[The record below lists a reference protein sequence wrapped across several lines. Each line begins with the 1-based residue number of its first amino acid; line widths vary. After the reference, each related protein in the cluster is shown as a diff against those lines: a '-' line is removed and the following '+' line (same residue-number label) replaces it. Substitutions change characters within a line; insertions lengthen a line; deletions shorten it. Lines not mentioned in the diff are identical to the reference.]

1 MLLTSPPPED
11 IVQRTMQNGE
21 DSIVED
27 FDLFWGIG
35 PSHNNNDSSS
45 GDHHANAPASHT
57 LNPNLM
63 GGLWAHGDS
72 SLESY
77 GHRHHV
83 HAPVD
88 AINEGGVGVASSPSS
103 RRSAW
108 LPTPSPPSCIGD
120 NFGASNATLAPPQ
133 LANAENRTIPTD
145 LELRPN
151 GSKDNAVDSKLEELA
166 AAISLSL
173 ANKLEPG
180 VRGALLGQRHFQQNQ
195 HDGVGVSQYSSPQ
208 DRAHLEGTTR
218 RVVETATAPLQSR
231 ITALEEQVSELRAA
245 IERNTRV
252 TVDPR
257 ESERS
262 TQQHSRGMGRTS
274 RPDAIP
280 RDHNDVPLPQSS
292 RGLQQGGKGGGGN
305 RGGSG
310 GRCGSGGGTGAPSL
324 EESIAALSQR
334 TGTLEGRHKQVQAKV
349 ALLDNA
355 FGSKASDWAQTLK
368 SILAEREKGGGGGV
382 GRGGGGRSAN
392 KSGKK
397 SVSTSSHAA
406 QARIAGGIKGCGVS
420 SGSTRCGDDCGD
432 SAKDSSGAPQ
442 QHHEG
447 GVASGTALAVA
458 AATLNT
464 GGGAIR
470 GGRGGRDR
478 DISSSGGY
486 SIEERHTVDEG
497 SDSVP
502 STVLPNVS
510 ANTITT
516 SSDENAASV
525 STKKG
530 NSAPVEVAMKE
541 TTSTPG
547 VKISPLVGSSLASDR
562 CARCAE
568 TEKRCAKLEARVS
581 EWEQALL
588 GFQKEVSV
596 AAANAQAAFGAVQAA
611 ESAPAAAERD
621 KVEAGGGACR
631 PDKVP
636 GNANWAS
643 KSSVEKLASD
653 LRQLSERARD
663 GEDALALVD
672 HGLKGV
678 RDEVWSDVPV
688 VNKFFFCVA

>member
-1 MLLTSPPPED
+1 
-11 IVQRTMQNGE
+11 MQNGE

-35 PSHNNNDSSS
+35 PSHDNNDSSS
-45 GDHHANAPASHT
+45 GDHHANPPASHA
-57 LNPNLM
+57 LKPNLM

-72 SLESY
+72 NIESY

-83 HAPVD
+83 HAQVD
-88 AINEGGVGVASSPSS
+88 AINECVVGVASPPSS
-103 RRSAW
+103 RRSKW
-108 LPTPSPPSCIGD
+108 LPTPSPSSGIGD
-120 NFGASNATLAPPQ
+120 NFGASNATLPPPQ
-133 LANAENRTIPTD
+133 LANTENRTIPSG
-145 LELRPN
+145 LEVRSN
-151 GSKDNAVDSKLEELA
+151 GIKDNAVDSKLDELA
-166 AAISLSL
+166 AAISSSL

-180 VRGALLGQRHFQQNQ
+180 VRGALLGQLHLLQQNQ

-218 RVVETATAPLQSR
+218 RLVESATAPLQSR
-231 ITALEEQVSELRAA
+231 ITALEDQVSELRAA
-245 IERNTRV
+245 LVRNTMV
-252 TVDPR
+252 TADPR

-262 TQQHSRGMGRTS
+262 IQQHSRGMGRTS
-274 RPDAIP
+274 RLDTIP
-280 RDHNDVPLPQSS
+280 RERSDIPLPQSS
-292 RGLQQGGKGGGGN
+292 RGLQQTGKGGGGN

-310 GRCGSGGGTGAPSL
+310 GRGGIGGGTGAPSL
-324 EESIAALSQR
+324 EESVAALSQR

-355 FGSKASDWAQTLK
+355 FGSKASDWAHTLK
-368 SILAEREKGGGGGV
+368 SILAERERGAGGGMGKGGGS
-382 GRGGGGRSAN
+382 RSSN

-406 QARIAGGIKGCGVS
+406 QARIAGGSKGCGACS
-420 SGSTRCGDDCGD
+420 DDCGD
-432 SAKDSSGAPQ
+432 SAKDGSGTPQ

-447 GVASGTALAVA
+447 GVALGTALTVA
-458 AATLNT
+458 ATTLST
-464 GGGAIR
+464 GGGANR
-470 GGRGGRDR
+470 GGHGRRER
-478 DISSSGGY
+478 DISSSGGC
-486 SIEERHTVDEG
+486 SIEGTYTIDGG
-497 SDSVP
+497 SDPISN
-502 STVLPNVS
+502 VLG
-510 ANTITT
+510 NTITA

-530 NSAPVEVAMKE
+530 NPVPVEMAVRE
-541 TTSTPG
+541 TTSTAG
-547 VKISPLVGSSLASDR
+547 DKKLPLVGSGLSSDR
-562 CARCAE
+562 CARCAK

-588 GFQKEVSV
+588 GFQKEVSM
-596 AAANAQAAFGAVQAA
+596 AAANAQAAFAAVQAA
-611 ESAPAAAERD
+611 ESATASAERD
-621 KVEAGGGACR
+621 EVEVGAGACR

-636 GNANWAS
+636 GNPNWAS

-678 RDEVWSDVPV
+678 RDEVWSDVPRQGLDL
-688 VNKFFFCVA
+688 VNVA